1 MLLHRNICP
10 DNTSPQPQAIP
21 RLLDLPVYCNPASLG
36 ILSSQ
41 RYFFPIQ
48 EGLVYLLSS
57 NVEHASDFGVHFM
70 GVWVC
75 THVHTCITIGNSELS
90 INDEISISRRSFEF

>member
-36 ILSSQ
+36 ITSVFPET
-41 RYFFPIQ
+41 FFPIQ
-48 EGLVYLLSS
+48 EGLAYLFSS
-57 NVEHASDFGVHFM
+57 NVEHTGDVGVQFM
-70 GVWVC
+70 GVRV
-75 THVHTCITIGNSELS
+75 
-90 INDEISISRRSFEF
+90 